1 MWSNRWKMF
10 GLRLLVEAGCEDF
23 ICRNHIVSDEKGK
36 V

>member
-1 MWSNRWKMF
+1 MIE
-10 GLRLLVEAGCEDF
+10 LRPLLEEDREDF